1 MQRPP
6 APMLR
11 PPGRPRGGTAL
22 DDTTIKVLVVEPM
35 KPCRVQEISDTLEA
49 IQRVVGG
56 KIEAVFPFNESVAV
70 VLNRDG
76 KTHGLPFNRPL
87 LDSSGQPCDIL
98 CGTFFIAGVQGEHF
112 ASLTDEQIS
121 RYKELYD
128 NMMVLTA
135 ERPAAQ
141 AEIAPEAVMSYF
153 AIGCQISFRITNEDQ
168 QADTLQAAFESH
180 VREVFRT
187 DDALSESLCGD
198 LHFSFDGRHADVEY
212 NFADLTTEEAI
223 AESFSEQ
230 CVRNAQDR
238 LEGFGCKIERI
249 DCVAERLEDDP
260 PSVKEQPRKQETQKK
275 KGNHYER

>member
-1 MQRPP
+1 M
-6 APMLR
+6 
-11 PPGRPRGGTAL
+11 
-22 DDTTIKVLVVEPM
+22 DDKTIKVLVVEPM
-35 KPCRVQEISDTLEA
+35 KPCRVAEIPDKLEVMQA
-49 IQRVVGG
+49 IVGG
-56 KIEAVFPFNESVAV
+56 YIQEVAPFAEPVVIVCNEE
-70 VLNRDG
+70 G
-76 KTHGLPFNRPL
+76 KLQGLPYNRPL
-87 LDSSGQPCDIL
+87 VDKNGLPYDIL
-98 CGTFFIAGVQGEHF
+98 CGTFFIAGVQGENF

-141 AEIAPEAVMSYF
+141 AEIAPGAVMSYF
-153 AIGCQISFRITNEDQ
+153 AISCQISFRITNEDQ

-230 CVRNAQDR
+230 CVRNAQAR